1 MMNKEYTLADF
12 GGKGDGT
19 FDNSEVFKRA
29 FEALHN
35 GGHLCIEKGN
45 YLSGPIQIT
54 ATNLVVEFEKGATIT
69 FIADENLYKPFY
81 SRWEG
86 VNCYCMHPC
95 LLINESDGLILHG
108 EGVIDGNGSWWW
120 LATQQKRNTQVGP
133 VSTIETE
140 LAKLNPG
147 YERQSGGGGG
157 RESQFLRPPLL
168 QIKESNNVEIEG
180 LTIQNSPFWTV
191 HPLYSTNI
199 ILRDLSVINPQ
210 DAPNTDGIDVDSCRF
225 VTIKNCVID
234 VGDDGIALKSGSGKD
249 GVAVNRSTSDILIE
263 GCTVRHAHGGAV
275 IGSETAAGIHAVVVR
290 SCLFDGTDRGI
301 RIKTRRGRGGV
312 ISDLHFQDIRME
324 NNLCPLTVSM
334 YYRCGSLDAED
345 FSLEKKPVL
354 PTTPHI
360 EHVTIEGCT
369 STNSRS
375 SAAFIVGLPESPI
388 RDLVVSNCV
397 FTVAPENLVPVH
409 ESEMYEGLPDQ
420 EGRGIRLRNVSL
432 TAQDVRVQGVSAPYV
447 IEEGVFLTRG

>member
-1 MMNKEYTLADF
+1 MNKEYTLADF
-12 GGKGDGT
+12 GAIGDGQ

-29 FEALHN
+29 FESLQK
-35 GGHLCIEKGN
+35 GGLLRIEAGE
-45 YLSGPIQIT
+45 YLSGPIHIT
-54 ATNLVVEFEKGATIT
+54 ATNLVVEFETGATIR
-69 FIADENLYKPFY
+69 FIADENRYRPFY

-95 LLINESDGLILHG
+95 LLINESDGLIFRG
-108 EGVIDGNGSWWW
+108 KGVIDGSGPWWW
-120 LATQQKRNTQVGP
+120 ATAQQKRNTQKGP
-133 VSTIETE
+133 VSAIETE

-157 RESQFLRPPLL
+157 RQSQFLRPPLV
-168 QIKESNNVEIEG
+168 QIRESNNVKIEG

-199 ILRDLSVINPQ
+199 ILKDLSVINPP
-210 DAPNTDGIDVDSCRF
+210 DAPNTDGIDVDSCSF
-225 VTIKNCVID
+225 VTIKNCLID

-249 GVAVNRSTSDILIE
+249 GVAVNRKTSDILVE

-275 IGSETAAGIHAVVVR
+275 IGSETAAGIHDVVVR
-290 SCLFDGTDRGI
+290 SCFFDGTDRGI
-301 RIKTRRGRGGV
+301 RIKTRRGRGGH
-312 ISDLHFQDIRME
+312 ISDLHFQDIRMD
-324 NNLCPLTVSM
+324 NNLCPLTVNM

-345 FSLEKKPVL
+345 FSLERKPVT

-360 EHVTIEGCT
+360 EHITIEGCT
-369 STNSRS
+369 SSNNRS

-388 RDLVVSNCV
+388 RDLVISGCTFMVANEHLEPVS
-397 FTVAPENLVPVH
+397 
-409 ESEMYEGLPDQ
+409 ESEMYEGLPIT

-432 TAQDVRVQGVSAPYV
+432 TIHDVIVQGIAEEYV
-447 IEEGVFLTRG
+447 IEEDVVLTRE